1 MAPQVLTLRAI
12 PLTPIHVGD
21 GTELTPD
28 QYKIGNR
35 ELLLFNPARTLVGLP
50 EEQRKRYLQAL
61 DHGQLEESQR
71 IIREAVR
78 DEQVTGRIAVSDSS
92 AEALRPN
99 ANRSGR
105 VHPFVRSGGKPFIPG
120 SSIKG
125 ALRTALINRFADA
138 GVKRRVEEVKDVRS
152 KHNALVRSALNLV
165 RDDTSDDPLR
175 FLSVAD
181 VAIPDGAT
189 RIDRAYVIK
198 RDRDGT
204 LKSNDM
210 QMHYE
215 RLLAASDGTVS
226 RDRWLS
232 VTIRLDEEAMRDS
245 RRNSCPPGRVFGLE
259 DLHDAVCEFHWGRWQ
274 AERKRFFAGE
284 AGSCTAMDRL
294 LELVKVGTE
303 GKMLAEVGPGAAPN
317 YWLLRIGRFG
327 HFESKSVEGLR
338 QGRRPQDKDRPQL
351 APGSEGISRTVVRV
365 GSGGREAF
373 IPFGW
378 LLLFHQAAR

>member
-1 MAPQVLTLRAI
+1 MAPQILTLRAI

-35 ELLLFNPARTLVGLP
+35 ELLLFNPARTLAGLP

-61 DHGQLEESQR
+61 DHGQLEESHQ

-92 AEALRPN
+92 AEALRRN

-105 VHPFVRSGGKPFIPG
+105 IHPFVRSGGKPFIPG

-138 GVKRRVEEVKDVRS
+138 GVKSRVEEVRDVRS
-152 KHNALVRSALNLV
+152 KHNALVKSALNLAS
-165 RDDTSDDPLR
+165 DDTSDDPLR

-181 VAIPDGAT
+181 TAIPDDAT

-204 LKSNDM
+204 LKPNDM

-215 RLLAASDGTVS
+215 RLLGASDGPLPRDHWLNVTVQF
-226 RDRWLS
+226 
-232 VTIRLDEEAMRDS
+232 DEEAMRDS
-245 RRNSCPPGRVFGLE
+245 RRRSCPPGRVFGLK

-274 AERKRFFAGE
+274 SERERFFSGE
-284 AGSCTAMDRL
+284 ARTCAAMDRL
-294 LELVKVGTE
+294 LNNVKKE
-303 GKMLAEVGPGAAPN
+303 GKALADIGPTAIPN

-327 HFESKSVEGLR
+327 HFESKSVDGLR
-338 QGRRPQDKDRPQL
+338 QGRRPQDKDHPQL

-378 LLLFHQAAR
+378 LLLFHEAAR